1 MENVK
6 FFVDLSALFAFV
18 SSSSILFGDFL
29 NNNRFD
35 YVLFETAIIVSNLFF
50 NIMHLSDSI
59 QMQSK
64 N

>member
-50 NIMHLSDSI
+50 QHYAPKRQHSNAI
-59 QMQSK
+59 
-64 N
+64 